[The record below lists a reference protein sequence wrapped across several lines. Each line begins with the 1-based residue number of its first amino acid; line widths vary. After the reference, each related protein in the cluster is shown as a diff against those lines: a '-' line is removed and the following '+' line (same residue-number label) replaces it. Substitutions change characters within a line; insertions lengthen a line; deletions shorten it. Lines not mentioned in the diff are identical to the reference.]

1 MYSQFPCSYF
11 LCLNFDDTICLS
23 HIKIDTNES
32 QRNLWQIGQLNK
44 SYFKTG
50 NNLTNAIITDRFY
63 PYATNNYSTF
73 TIRNLATEGDIYGLK
88 MIHADY
94 NVQTD
99 SLNDYGKIEFSPD
112 NGKTWIDLINDTLFN
127 LSFMWDLKP
136 ILTGNSNGWQ
146 YFEMLLADNGSI
158 FNIQFGDTIIYRFT
172 FISDSIEDDLGGIMF
187 DNICFNDF
195 VEGIS
200 ETKFKPIK
208 SKIYPNPSQ
217 NYFTIEFE
225 NLTSDFFQLS
235 IYNIKSELILT
246 KENISEN
253 IIAIDGHLL
262 KPDIY
267 IYKLTNH
274 KVKSRSWGKFIVA
287 K

>member
-1 MYSQFPCSYF
+1 
-11 LCLNFDDTICLS
+11 
-23 HIKIDTNES
+23 
-32 QRNLWQIGQLNK
+32 
-44 SYFKTG
+44 
-50 NNLTNAIITDRFY
+50 
-63 PYATNNYSTF
+63 
-73 TIRNLATEGDIYGLK
+73 
-88 MIHADY
+88 MIHGDY

-112 NGKTWIDLINDTLFN
+112 NGITWFDLINDTIFN
-127 LSFMWDLKP
+127 LSFIWYSKP

-146 YFEMLLADNGSI
+146 YFEILLADNGSV
-158 FNIQFGDTIIYRFT
+158 FNIQIGDTIIYRFT

-200 ETKFKPIK
+200 ETNFKLIK

-217 NYFTIEFE
+217 NYFTIEFD
-225 NLTSDFFQLS
+225 NPRSDFFQLS
-235 IYNIKSELILT
+235 IYNIKSELILNI
-246 KENISEN
+246 ENISEN
-253 IIAIDGHLL
+253 RILIDGHLL

-267 IYKLTNH
+267 IYKLTNY
-274 KVKSRSWGKFIVA
+274 KAELRSWGKFIVT